1 MIGSLRSE
9 WLKLRSVRSNLF
21 LMAAIVVVGVG
32 LGTLIS
38 AVVPATNGRR
48 GDPSPLAEPFDRLAI
63 ALVGL
68 NLCLLLFG
76 VLGVQIIGQEYRF
89 NTIRATF
96 AATPRRLRVVVA
108 KLVVLMAT
116 TGVVAAVTL
125 GLALGING
133 AILSGRGYGLDL
145 SIDGA
150 GRYLLGT
157 WLLAFGYALVG
168 FAVGMILRQP
178 IGGIILVLAWPIV
191 VENLI
196 VGFLKTSAG
205 SWMPYNAGSQ
215 LLVRTP
221 DADLLGPWAGF
232 AYFIAFGAV
241 LAVIGAVLVNRRDA

>member
-21 LMAAIVVVGVG
+21 LMVAIVVVGVG
-32 LGTLIS
+32 LGTLLS
-38 AVVPATNGRR
+38 AVVPATDGRR
-48 GDPSPLAEPFDRLAI
+48 GEQSPMRDPFDRLGL

-96 AATPRRLRVVVA
+96 AATPQRLRVVAA

-116 TGVVAAVTL
+116 TSVVAAVTL
-125 GLALGING
+125 GLALGVNG
-133 AILSGRGYGLDL
+133 AILSSRGLGLDL
-145 SIDGA
+145 SIDGT
-150 GRYLLGT
+150 GRYLLGS
-157 WLLAFGYALVG
+157 LLLSFGYALVG

-205 SWMPYNAGSQ
+205 RWMPYSAGGQ
-215 LLVRTP
+215 LLARTP

-232 AYFIAFGAV
+232 AYFVAFGAA

>member
-1 MIGSLRSE
+1 MIGALRAE
-9 WLKLRSVRSNLF
+9 WLKLRSVRSNVL
-21 LMAAIVVVGVG
+21 LMVAIVVVGVG
-32 LGTLIS
+32 LGTLLS
-38 AVVPATNGRR
+38 AVVPATDGRR
-48 GDPSPLAEPFDRLAI
+48 GDPSPLRDPFDRLGI

-89 NTIRATF
+89 STIRATF

-125 GLALGING
+125 ALALGING
-133 AILSGRGYGLDL
+133 AILSGRGFGLDL
-145 SIDGA
+145 STDGA
-150 GRYLLGT
+150 GRYVLGT
-157 WLLAFGYALVG
+157 FLLAFGYALVG

-196 VGFLKTSAG
+196 VGFLRTSAG
-205 SWMPYNAGSQ
+205 SWMPYSAGSQ
-215 LLVRTP
+215 LLARTP

-232 AYFIAFGAV
+232 GYFIAFGAV
-241 LAVIGAVLVNRRDA
+241 LALIGAALVNRRDA